1 VSNALAIASVTAVL
15 KDLLN
20 NGVVDHQLS
29 GVVGEVTV
37 SALPPDR
44 LLVAGEPETSRIN
57 LFMYHVSPNPGWRN
71 VGLPSRSSSGDRV
84 ANPPLALDLHYL
96 LTAYGASEYHSEI
109 LLGYAMQLLHENP
122 VLSRDAIR
130 RTLAPVSPVTGVILP
145 TPLNTL
151 IASELADQV
160 ETIRLT
166 PQTMTPDDISK
177 LWMAIQSHYRP
188 TAVYQASVVL
198 IESKASTRSAL
209 PVANDKR
216 GIHVVPFRFP
226 AIYDVVNV
234 LGDRAPIAVGDTIAI
249 RGRDLVGDSTLVNFD
264 GVEITPPSTAMK
276 PDRIELTL
284 TSPLPAG
291 VYAGVKGIQIVQKIP
306 MGDPPV
312 DHRGTESNVAA
323 LVLRPT
329 ITNGPTIG
337 AGDIVNV
344 VSSTE
349 TINGQVVQFR
359 AGSLRITFDPRVGRD
374 QKVTVMLNETNVAPG
389 AITHAYTF
397 SSPSSNGLAAGVD
410 DTDTVEIPFTRVVA
424 GTYLVRVQVD
434 GAESVLTQNGSG
446 LFVAPSVVFA

>member
-1 VSNALAIASVTAVL
+1 MSNALAIASVTAVL

-20 NGVVDHQLS
+20 NGVIDHQLS

-44 LLVAGEPETSRIN
+44 LLVAGEQETSRIN
-57 LFMYHVSPNPGWRN
+57 LFMYHASPNPGWRN
-71 VGLPSRSSSGDRV
+71 VGLPSRSSSGDRI

-96 LTAYGASEYHSEI
+96 LTAYGASEFHAEI

-122 VLSRDAIR
+122 VLSRDMIR

-160 ETIRLT
+160 ETVRLT
-166 PQTMTPDDISK
+166 PQTMTTDDVSK

-198 IESKASTRSAL
+198 IESRASTRSAL

-216 GIHVVPFRFP
+216 GLYVVPFRFP
-226 AIYDVVNV
+226 AIQDVVNV
-234 LGDRAPIAVGDTIAI
+234 LGDRAPIAVGATIAI
-249 RGRDLVGDSTLVNFD
+249 RGRDLVGDSTFVNFD
-264 GVEITPPSTAMK
+264 GVEVAPASMTSE
-276 PDRIELTL
+276 RIELGL
-284 TSPLPAG
+284 TSPLPPG
-291 VYAGVKGIQIVQKIP
+291 IYAGVKGMQIVQKIP

-323 LVLRPT
+323 FVLRPT
-329 ITNGPTIG
+329 ITNGPVIG
-337 AGDIVNV
+337 GGDILNLA
-344 VSSTE
+344 STTE
-349 TINGQVVQFR
+349 TIDGKVVQLR
-359 AGSLRITFDPRVGRD
+359 AGSLRVKFDPRVGRN
-374 QKVTVMLNETNVAPG
+374 QKVTLMLNEINVAPG
-389 AITHAYTF
+389 AVTHAYTF
-397 SSPSSNGLAAGVD
+397 GAPSSNGLAVGVD
-410 DTDTVEIPFTRVVA
+410 ETDAIDIPFTRVVA

-434 GAESVLTQNGSG
+434 GAESVLAQDGAG
-446 LFVAPSVVFA
+446 LFSEPRVVFP

>member
-15 KDLLN
+15 KDLIN
-20 NGVVDHQLS
+20 NGIIDHQLS

-44 LLVAGEPETSRIN
+44 LLVAGEQETSRIN
-57 LFMYHVSPNPGWRN
+57 LFMYHVTPNPGWRN
-71 VGLPSRSSSGDRV
+71 AGLPSRSSNGDRI

-96 LTAYGASEYHSEI
+96 LTAYGASEFHSEI
-109 LLGYAMQLLHENP
+109 LLGYAMRLLHENP

-166 PQTMTPDDISK
+166 PQTMSTEEVSK

-198 IESKASTRSAL
+198 IESKTSTRSAL

-216 GIHVVPFRFP
+216 GIYVVPFHFP

-234 LGDRAPIAVGDTIAI
+234 LADRAPIAVGAKIAI
-249 RGRDLVGDSTLVNFD
+249 RGRDLLGDSTFVNFD
-264 GVEITPPSTAMK
+264 GTEIPAPAGATA
-276 PDRIELTL
+276 DRIEMTL

-291 VYAGVKGIQIVQKIP
+291 VYAGVKGMQIVQKIP
-306 MGDPPV
+306 MGEPPV
-312 DHRGTESNVAA
+312 DHHGTQSNVAA
-323 LVLRPT
+323 FVLRPT
-329 ITNGPTIG
+329 ITNGPVIG
-337 AGDIVNV
+337 AGDVVNL
-344 VSSTE
+344 VSSSE
-349 TINGQVVQFR
+349 TINGQVVQLR
-359 AGSLRITFDPRVGRD
+359 AGSLRVKFDPRVGRD
-374 QKVTVMLNETNVAPG
+374 QKVSLLLNETSVAPN
-389 AITHAYTF
+389 ATTHAYTF
-397 SSPSSNGLAAGVD
+397 SAPSGNALAGGVD
-410 DTDTVEIPFTRVVA
+410 DTDTIEIPFTRVVA

-434 GAESVLTQNGSG
+434 GAESVLGQDSTG
-446 LFVAPSVVFA
+446 LFVEPRVALP